1 MRKGVVL
8 STVCLCAAICVG
20 QEPWKFKWPAI
31 IPAVQDY
38 AYEAENP
45 VALDADLTVEVF
57 CADGSKAANWVA
69 AKMSAWFG
77 GLAFRAKDGQGGG
90 DALPEGDEAY
100 SLAAQYCTAL
110 RDVFGTHWR
119 QAGWDTPGVDR
130 YSEFGYFTDQIGTSV
145 HDR

>member
-38 AYEAENP
+38 DYEAENP

-57 CADGSKAANWVA
+57 CADGSKAADWVA

-100 SLAAQYCTAL
+100 SLAAEKGRLKIRARTAKGVKWALMTL
-110 RDVFGTHWR
+110 R
-119 QAGWDTPGVDR
+119 
-130 YSEFGYFTDQIGTSV
+130 QIAQPVRGGCGKLA
-145 HDR
+145 